1 MIAASEKRVL
11 IDKANTS
18 MFVAITVTCAV
29 FVFSVVSVKS
39 IVAQSSHRSRVIKD
53 KKLAAS
59 TLTDNDKEIGKL
71 IDSYKAFEN
80 APESVIRTADKN
92 SKIVLDSLPPKY
104 DFPALASSLEKI
116 LTDGGYGINGI
127 SGSDNELV
135 NKDIQSATPTPVE
148 MPFTLSVSGDYA
160 KVRSLVTDLERSI
173 RPIYLTNLSLSGSA
187 TDAKLTVMAK
197 TYYQP
202 GKNLEISTKV
212 VK

>member
-1 MIAASEKRVL
+1 MAAASEKRIL

-18 MFVAITVTCAV
+18 IFIAITLASAV
-29 FVFSVVSVKS
+29 LVFSAVSVKS
-39 IVAQSSHRSRVIKD
+39 MFTQSGHRSRVIKE
-53 KKLAAS
+53 KKLAAK
-59 TLTDNDKEIGKL
+59 TLTDNDKEVGKL

-116 LTDGGYGINGI
+116 LTEGGYGITGI
-127 SGSDNELV
+127 SGSDNELA
-135 NKDIQSATPTPVE
+135 NKDLQSAEPVPVE
-148 MPFTLSVSGDYA
+148 MPFTLSVSGDYT
-160 KVRSLVTDLERSI
+160 KVKALVADLERSI
-173 RPIYLTNLSLSGSA
+173 RPIYLTNITLSGSE
-187 TDAKLTVMAK
+187 TDAKLSVTAK

-202 GKNLEISTKV
+202 GKNLEISSKV